1 MSIVKR
7 VRINQYDKSDT
18 GILLTEAFKLV
29 EDFEL
34 KEELINQF
42 DIDLSKDIFL
52 NIKGA
57 KTLVDSILNLEKK
70 VKKFD
75 IDTDIKNIHISKFSE
90 KNQIQV
96 EVFNISDSDI
106 LQNLKNIK
114 SDRISAISAYS
125 VRNDLLDGFY
135 KADKFF
141 SNLNKMEFNDLIQLN
156 IEKLEEL
163 NKNSSEKRKLRYVES
178 EDEKLYLRAITST
191 NVYKD
196 YNIAFSV
203 FVTLYQ
209 LNILKK
215 HGHIFEVEYFSFDE
229 SEISV
234 IFREVNNEK
243 NINDEVFLS
252 FAIELTNSEIKN
264 KAVKLN
270 GNFIIQ
276 TKDYSVYTK
285 NDIKTTILSI
295 SHGNTIKK
303 ANKYIKNLPENINE
317 YIHGSI
323 DNYMNIGQIKN
334 FNDIQSY
341 LSKRLERSN
350 TPEIK
355 KYNSEFQR
363 TLKGQIK
370 SLVELLEK
378 ISKLENLIKDEDIKV
393 VEFLREK
400 IYQSIVSKG
409 NNTEI

>member
-7 VRINQYDKSDT
+7 IRVKEYDNSDN
-18 GILLTEAFKLV
+18 GILLSEAFKLV

-34 KEELINQF
+34 KDELINQF
-42 DIDLSKDIFL
+42 EIDLSNDIFL
-52 NIKGA
+52 DIKGA
-57 KTLVDSILNLEKK
+57 KTLVEAVLNLENRID
-70 VKKFD
+70 KFD
-75 IDTDIKNIHISKFSE
+75 IDTDVIDIHIKEFSE
-90 KNQIQV
+90 KNKNQIEI
-96 EVFNISDSDI
+96 EVFNIKDAKI
-106 LQNLKNIK
+106 LQNHK

-125 VRNDLLDGFY
+125 VRNDLLDGLY

-141 SNLNKMEFNDLIQLN
+141 SNLNRMESYDLIQLN

-163 NKNSSEKRKLRYVES
+163 NKNSSETKKLRYVKG
-178 EDEKLYLRAITST
+178 EDGILYLRAITST

-209 LNILKK
+209 LSIMKSN
-215 HGHIFEVEYFSFDE
+215 GYRFEVDHFSFDE

-234 IFREVNNEK
+234 IFKEINKER

-252 FAIELTNSEIKN
+252 FAIELTNSEIKS

-295 SHGNTIKK
+295 GHGNTIKK
-303 ANKYIKNLPENINE
+303 AKEYIKFLPEKINE
-317 YIHGSI
+317 YISDSI
-323 DNYMNIGQIKN
+323 GNYMNIEKIKK
-334 FNDIQSY
+334 FDDIQSF
-341 LSKRLERSN
+341 LSNKLEKSN
-350 TPEIK
+350 SPEIK
-355 KYNSEFQR
+355 KYNKEFQK
-363 TLKGQIK
+363 TLKGSIK

-378 ISKLENLIKDEDIKV
+378 INKLENLIKDEDIKTT
-393 VEFLREK
+393 EFLREK

-409 NNTEI
+409 NVTNI

>member
-7 VRINQYDKSDT
+7 VRINQYDKSDK

-42 DIDLSKDIFL
+42 DIDLNKDVFL

-106 LQNLKNIK
+106 SQNLKNIK

-141 SNLNKMEFNDLIQLN
+141 SNLNKKKFNDLIQLN

-178 EDEKLYLRAITST
+178 KDEKLYLRAITST

-203 FVTLYQ
+203 FITLYQ
-209 LNILKK
+209 LNILKSY
-215 HGHIFEVEYFSFDE
+215 GHSFEVEHFSFDE

-234 IFREVNNEK
+234 IFREINNEK

-252 FAIELTNSEIKN
+252 FAIELTNSEIKS

-270 GNFIIQ
+270 GSFIIQ
-276 TKDYSVYTK
+276 TKDHSIYTK

-295 SHGNTIKK
+295 GHGNTIKK
-303 ANKYIKNLPENINE
+303 AKEYIKNLPDNINE
-317 YIHGSI
+317 YIFDSI
-323 DNYMNIGQIKN
+323 DNYMSIGKIKN
-334 FNDIQSY
+334 FNDIQTY
-341 LSKRLERSN
+341 LLNRLQRSN
-350 TPEIK
+350 SPEVK
-355 KYNSEFQR
+355 KYNPEFQR

-378 ISKLENLIKDEDIKV
+378 INKLENLIKDEDIKV
-393 VEFLREK
+393 LEFLREK
-400 IYQSIVSKG
+400 IYQSMISKG
-409 NNTEI
+409 NNTKI

>member
-1 MSIVKR
+1 
-7 VRINQYDKSDT
+7 
-18 GILLTEAFKLV
+18 
-29 EDFEL
+29 
-34 KEELINQF
+34 
-42 DIDLSKDIFL
+42 
-52 NIKGA
+52 
-57 KTLVDSILNLEKK
+57 
-70 VKKFD
+70 
-75 IDTDIKNIHISKFSE
+75 
-90 KNQIQV
+90 
-96 EVFNISDSDI
+96 
-106 LQNLKNIK
+106 
-114 SDRISAISAYS
+114 
-125 VRNDLLDGFY
+125 
-135 KADKFF
+135 
-141 SNLNKMEFNDLIQLN
+141 MEFNDLIQLN

-317 YIHGSI
+317 Y
-323 DNYMNIGQIKN
+323 M
-334 FNDIQSY
+334 
-341 LSKRLERSN
+341 
-350 TPEIK
+350 
-355 KYNSEFQR
+355 
-363 TLKGQIK
+363 
-370 SLVELLEK
+370 VLL
-378 ISKLENLIKDEDIKV
+378 ITI
-393 VEFLREK
+393 
-400 IYQSIVSKG
+400 
-409 NNTEI
+409 